1 MRNIRLTI
9 EYDGTN
15 YCGWQVQKRKGIRPS
30 IQQTIEKALCT
41 ITQSKVRLVGS
52 GRTDA
57 GVHALGQVANFTTD
71 TAIAPERLQKALHA
85 LLPGDIVVTGVC
97 LVDAEFHSRFKAK
110 SKVYRYTVVNRT
122 LPSVFLRSTS
132 YLYCFPLDIKLMQK
146 EAKAILGR
154 HDFSAFCASGG
165 GAKSPVRTIKKIE
178 IRKAG
183 DLVYFTIE
191 AGGFLYNMARNI
203 VGTLLEIGRGKF
215 PAGSLKKILAS
226 GDRRRAGPTAPAK
239 GLCLVEVKY

>member
-9 EYDGTN
+9 EYDGAN

-41 ITQSKVRLVGS
+41 ITQGKVRLIGS

-71 TAIAPERLQKALHA
+71 SAISCEKLQKALHA
-85 LLPGDIVVTGVC
+85 LLPGDIVVNGVR
-97 LVDAEFHSRFKAK
+97 LADAGFHSRFKAR

-132 YLYCFPLDIKLMQK
+132 YFYSFPLDIKLMQK
-146 EAKAILGR
+146 QARALLGR
-154 HDFSAFCASGG
+154 RDFSAFCASGSS
-165 GAKSPVRTIKKIE
+165 AKSPVRTIKKIE

-183 DLVYFTIE
+183 DLVSVTIE
-191 AGGFLYNMARNI
+191 ADGFLYNMARNI
-203 VGTLLEIGRGKF
+203 VGTLLEVGRGRF
-215 PAGSLKKILAS
+215 PPGSLKKILAS